1 MTEKLFIEL
10 DKAGAEWVVVAYVS
24 GDERMI
30 EVCESG
36 EDPHLITGSLISKA
50 PTDYIKEEDVLIE
63 HHTDPEIILQI
74 RTDNFAL
81 TDRFPGSD
89 WFLPRSMSIRQ
100 AAKKA
105 NHGLNYDEGY
115 TTFALVNEMA
125 ESEAKR
131 IKEKY
136 FQAYPGI
143 KDWHRTIREQLSED
157 RTLYA
162 CEFPESYPLHR
173 KQRFLEAW
181 GGDLFRRAYSFTPQ
195 STIGDVTNRA
205 MILFY
210 QDRSLENV
218 ELLANG
224 HDSLLFQR
232 EIDNWNSIA
241 TEIRRIA
248 NHLNPTLKYEDK
260 SFQIGTELK
269 IGRNWGGMKK
279 VELNGS
285 VKELGERLEDVWMK
299 L

>member
-1 MTEKLFIEL
+1 MDKLLIEL
-10 DKAGAEWVVVAYVS
+10 DKTGAEWVVVAYVS

-36 EDPHLITGSLISKA
+36 ENPHLITGSLISGA
-50 PTDYIKEEDVLIE
+50 PIDFVQKERELVGETSDPTLVDKFRKPLTNIIE
-63 HHTDPEIILQI
+63 SQ
-74 RTDNFAL
+74 
-81 TDRFPGSD
+81 
-89 WFLPRSMSIRQ
+89 WFLPRTMSIYQ
-100 AAKKA
+100 CGKKA
-105 NHGLNYDEGY
+105 DHGLNYDESY
-115 TTFALVNEMA
+115 VTFSLKNEIA

-131 IKEKY
+131 IIEKY
-136 FQAYPGI
+136 HLGYPGI
-143 KDWHRTIREQLSED
+143 REGHRRVREQLSEN

-162 CEFPESYPLHR
+162 CEFPEPYPLHR

-181 GGDLFRRAYSFTPQ
+181 GGDLFRRAYSFIPQ

-205 MILFY
+205 MTLFY
-210 QDRSLENV
+210 RDRSLKNV

-232 EIDNWNSIA
+232 EVDNWNSIA

-248 NHLNPTLKYEDK
+248 NHLNPTLKYEG
-260 SFQIGTELK
+260 SHLQIGTELK

-285 VKELGERLEDVWMK
+285 VKELGERLEDVW
-299 L
+299 LHPD

>member
-1 MTEKLFIEL
+1 MTEKLLIEL
-10 DKAGAEWVVVAYVS
+10 DKSGAEWVVVAYVS

-30 EVCESG
+30 EVCENG
-36 EDPHLITGSLISKA
+36 EDPHLITGMLISQA
-50 PTDYIKEEDVLIE
+50 PLSYVQTESDAIGFM
-63 HHTDPEIILQI
+63 TDPDLVEKIRSQAGWEIPP
-74 RTDNFAL
+74 AK
-81 TDRFPGSD
+81 

-115 TTFALVNEMA
+115 VTFALMNEMA

-136 FQAYPGI
+136 HQAYPGI
-143 KDWHRTIREQLSED
+143 KGWHEAVRAQLSDD

-162 CEFPESYPLHR
+162 CEFPEPLPLHR

-181 GGDLFRRAYSFTPQ
+181 GHDLFRRAYSFVPQ

-205 MILFY
+205 MTLFY

-232 EIDNWNSIA
+232 NVDGWRAISSD
-241 TEIRRIA
+241 IRRIVA
-248 NHLNPTLKYEDK
+248 HLNPLLNFGNQ
-260 SFQIGTELK
+260 SFRIGTDLK
-269 IGRNWGGMKK
+269 IGMNWGQMKEIK
-279 VELNGS
+279 LSKNGREL
-285 VKELGERLEDVWMK
+285 EERLEDAWQQ
-299 L
+299 LS